1 MKFIKNIKATI
12 AVILLSTLNEDMK
25 GAGWS
30 YARRRHIW
38 KSFMNQ
44 NREQLLFALSKI
56 PASPKEKPW

>member
-30 YARRRHIW
+30 RSKRRRVW
-38 KSFMNQ
+38 RSFMNQ
-44 NREQLLFALSKI
+44 NREQLLQTLSK
-56 PASPKEKPW
+56 SNS

>member
-30 YARRRHIW
+30 RSKCRRVWRG
-38 KSFMNQ
+38 FMNQ
-44 NREQLLFALSKI
+44 NREQLLQTLSKKN
-56 PASPKEKPW
+56 S